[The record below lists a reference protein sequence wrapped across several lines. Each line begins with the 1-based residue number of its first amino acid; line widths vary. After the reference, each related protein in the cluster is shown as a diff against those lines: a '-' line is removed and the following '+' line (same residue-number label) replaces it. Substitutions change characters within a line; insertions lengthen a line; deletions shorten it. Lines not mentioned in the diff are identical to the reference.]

1 MNFINTV
8 YDFVTEP
15 SKAVDDIIK
24 TRSLFMAFLGYVT
37 GSLSIMI
44 MLALGAGGM
53 SNFGFTFAFFGVL
66 LADICIGFFVAS
78 SAHLLLELSTGKGSA
93 AGLFTLIGLSQFSL
107 TLLVSFALMQAAL
120 PALAVLKGFAVVI
133 VAVLQLCFILYMM
146 NKAYGL
152 SKVRTFFTLV
162 LSLVPAVLSIFMAG
176 GAALA
181 LIIYLLF

>member
-8 YDFVTEP
+8 YDFITEP

-24 TRSLFMAFLGYVT
+24 TRSLFMAFLGYAT

-44 MLALGAGGM
+44 MLALGSGGM
-53 SNFGFTFAFFGVL
+53 SDFAFTFAFFGVFF
-66 LADICIGFFVAS
+66 ADICIGFFIAS

-107 TLLVSFALMQAAL
+107 TLLVSFALMRAAL
-120 PALAVLKGFAVVI
+120 PVLACLQGAVICVVAVVQI
-133 VAVLQLCFILYMM
+133 WFILYMM

-152 SKVRTFFTLV
+152 SKARTFFTLL
-162 LSLVPAVLSIFMAG
+162 LSLAPAALSLFLAG
-176 GAALA
+176 TAALA
-181 LIIYLLF
+181 LLISLLF